1 MAKAS
6 DGQANLEKN
15 PKDAPTPKERKEKK
29 GVSGEATL
37 LAPWLDHL
45 VESEM
50 IVPDYPPIQ
59 GRLVA
64 MSRYDLADLSRRVLD
79 ETKTGSPNIPGTE
92 APDRIG
98 VWFHVSPSIV

>member
-6 DGQANLEKN
+6 DGQASLEKN

-45 VESEM
+45 VELEM

-64 MSRYDLADLSRRVLD
+64 MSRYELLLHMGDQTVVVLKHAVLSVRKVNPP
-79 ETKTGSPNIPGTE
+79 K
-92 APDRIG
+92 A
-98 VWFHVSPSIV
+98 